1 MIAVHKDFTAAFNLG
16 IGSNTGLLQI
26 DTSGFDYCIVHFIN
40 LAGSVAFSGS
50 NDGGGITGETD
61 GNATSATNWVSIQ
74 GVNQTTGAAGTT
86 AATNTIYKFS
96 SVARYLQ
103 FDGTASTTC
112 KVLVYFAK
120 ISQTM

>member
-1 MIAVHKDFTAAFNLG
+1 MIAVHKDFTAQFNLG
-16 IGSNTGLLQI
+16 IGANTGLLQI
-26 DTSGFDYCIVHFIN
+26 DTSGFDYVIVHFVNTAASI
-40 LAGSVAFSGS
+40 SFFGS
-50 NDGGGITGETD
+50 NDGGAITGETD
-61 GNATSATNWVSIQ
+61 DNALSAINWVSVQ

-112 KVLVYFAK
+112 KILVYFAK

>member
-1 MIAVHKDFTAAFNLG
+1 MIAKHIDFTNQFNTG

-26 DTSGFDYCIVHFIN
+26 DTSGFDYTIVHFIN
-40 LAGSVAFSGS
+40 MTGSTTFQGS
-50 NDGGGITGETD
+50 NDGGAIQGDTE
-61 GNATSATNWVSIQ
+61 GNPTSATNWVSVQ
-74 GVNQTTGAAGTT
+74 GVNQTTGAAGTS
-86 AATNTIYKFS
+86 AASNTIYKFS

-103 FDGTASTTC
+103 FDGTASATC

>member
-1 MIAVHKDFTAAFNLG
+1 MIASHKDFTAQFNQG
-16 IGSNTGLLQI
+16 IGGTTGILQV

-40 LAGSVAFSGS
+40 LSGSITFAGS
-50 NDGGGITGETD
+50 NDGGAITGETD
-61 GNATSATNWVSIQ
+61 NNATSATNWVSVQ

-103 FDGTASTTC
+103 FTGTASATC
-112 KVLVYFAK
+112 KILVYFAK
-120 ISQTM
+120 IAQTI

>member
-1 MIAVHKDFTAAFNLG
+1 MVAKHYDYTNQFNAG
-16 IGSNTGLLQI
+16 VGANTGLLQI
-26 DTSGFDYCIVHFIN
+26 DTSGWDYCIVHFVN
-40 LAGSVAFSGS
+40 MTGSTTFAGS
-50 NDGGGITGETD
+50 NDGGAIQGETD
-61 GNATSATNWVSIQ
+61 GNATSATNFVSVQ
-74 GVNQTTGAAGTT
+74 GVNQTSGAAGTS

>member
-1 MIAVHKDFTAAFNLG
+1 MIAVHRDFTAQFNAG
-16 IGSNTGLLQI
+16 IAGNTGLLQI
-26 DTSGFDYCIVHFIN
+26 DTSGFDFVIVHFVN
-40 LAGSVAFSGS
+40 MTGSTAFAGS
-50 NDGGGITGETD
+50 NDGGAITGETD
-61 GNATSATNWVSIQ
+61 GNAFSAINWVSVQ

>member
-1 MIAVHKDFTAAFNLG
+1 MIAKHYDFTNQFNTGLG
-16 IGSNTGLLQI
+16 GNTGLLQI
-26 DTSGFDYCIVHFIN
+26 DTSGYDYCIVHFIN
-40 LAGSVAFSGS
+40 MTGATTFFGS
-50 NDGGGITGETD
+50 NDGGAIQGDTE
-61 GNATSATNWVSIQ
+61 GNPTSATNFVSVQ
-74 GVNQTTGAAGTT
+74 GVNQTTGIAGTS

-103 FDGTASTTC
+103 FDGTQSATC

>member
-1 MIAVHKDFTAAFNLG
+1 MIAKHVDFTNQFNLG
-16 IGSNTGLLQI
+16 IGTNTGLLQI
-26 DTSGFDYCIVHFIN
+26 DTSGFDFVIVHFVN
-40 LAGSVAFSGS
+40 LAGAITFSGS
-50 NDGGGITGETD
+50 NDGGGITGEAQD
-61 GNATSATNWVSIQ
+61 NATSATNWVSVQ
-74 GVNQTTGAAGTT
+74 GVNATTGASGTT

-112 KVLVYFAK
+112 KILVYFAK